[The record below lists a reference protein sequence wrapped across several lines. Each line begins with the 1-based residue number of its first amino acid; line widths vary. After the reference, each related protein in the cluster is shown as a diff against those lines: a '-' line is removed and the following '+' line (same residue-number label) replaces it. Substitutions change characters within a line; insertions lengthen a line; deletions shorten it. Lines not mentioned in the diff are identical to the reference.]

1 LNRRFDILAATAGL
15 CAIPFSIAVSEFL
28 LAVALALRITRIIRD
43 GAPLDL
49 PRICW
54 LWLGWAALEVFSWLH
69 SPSLK
74 AGAGEMRHL
83 LLVAAV
89 FLILL
94 ALNRPGSRLTVWR
107 GLFLTSS
114 IGAIAV
120 VAFTIARMIHYRRE
134 ISLGGEAAF
143 YVRSGGFLHHW
154 MVYATVEVL
163 IFGALLEFRVLYPE
177 ERRPATLA
185 LALHCLAILFSLT
198 RTLWLSCFLI
208 AAIHLLTRRSKWILA
223 LVALPVGVFFLVPGP
238 VHSRIVDSSNG
249 EYYSNAERVQMW
261 RVGWKMIRQHA
272 VFGVGPGRVEE
283 LYTSYLEKGEPI
295 PAYHGHL
302 HDNALQLA
310 AQFGLPVLGAAV
322 LWLAFL
328 FRDLMRTWRTAQSR
342 ECRFLL
348 RSAFLGIT
356 GYLIAGVTEYT
367 YGHALGLILFCFVAI
382 SPLILST
389 QDY

>member
-15 CAIPFSIAVSEFL
+15 CVNPLSIAVSEFL
-28 LAVALALRITRIIRD
+28 LAVALALRITRMILD
-43 GAPLDL
+43 GAPFDL

-54 LWLGWAALEVFSWLH
+54 LWLGWAAMEVFSWLH
-69 SPSLK
+69 SPNLK

-83 LLVAAV
+83 LLVFAV
-89 FLILL
+89 FLILP
-94 ALNRPGSRLTVWR
+94 AMNQPGSRLAVWR

-114 IGAIAV
+114 IGSIAV
-120 VAFTIARMIHYRRE
+120 VVSTIARMIQYRRE
-134 ISLGGEAAF
+134 ISQGGDAAF
-143 YVRSGGFLHHW
+143 YVRDGGFLHHW
-154 MVYATVEVL
+154 MVYATVEIL

-177 ERRPATLA
+177 ERRWASLA
-185 LALHCLAILFSLT
+185 LVVHRLAILFSLT
-198 RTLWLSCFLI
+198 RTLWLSCFVI
-208 AAIHLLTRRSKWILA
+208 AAIHLRTRRSKWILA
-223 LVALPVGVFFLVPGP
+223 LVALPVGVFLLIPGP
-238 VHSRIVDSSNG
+238 VHSRIVDSSSR

-272 VFGVGPGRVEE
+272 VFGVGAGRVDE

-295 PAYHGHL
+295 PTYRGHL
-302 HDNALQLA
+302 HNNALQLA

-328 FRDLMRTWRTAQSR
+328 LWDLMRTWHTAQSR

-348 RSAFLGIT
+348 RSSFLGIA
-356 GYLIAGVTEYT
+356 GYVIAGMTEYT
-367 YGHALGLILFCFVAI
+367 CGHALGLILFCFVAI